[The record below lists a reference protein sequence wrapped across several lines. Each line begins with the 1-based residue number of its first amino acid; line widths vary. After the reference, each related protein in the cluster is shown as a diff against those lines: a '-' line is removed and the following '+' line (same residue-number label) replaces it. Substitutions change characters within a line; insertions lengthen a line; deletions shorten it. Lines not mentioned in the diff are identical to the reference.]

1 MILVEKLFLL
11 YPFFYKS
18 FFPFVMLRS
27 GGSKLDGSG
36 TSEKKEIYFDE
47 VLFDVINNGIHI
59 VGYVF
64 FFHLIQYRF

>member
-1 MILVEKLFLL
+1 
-11 YPFFYKS
+11 
-18 FFPFVMLRS
+18 MLRS

-47 VLFDVINNGIHI
+47 VLFDVINNGIRI